1 MLPSHH
7 PIVRIDR
14 LWLYTDYSTPCFK
27 ERIIPSGTIE
37 LVINLNDDELRI
49 YDAAQPERCERFPGA
64 LISGAYPIELFEPA
78 SRP

>member
-1 MLPSHH
+1 MLYRSYTPDA
-7 PIVRIDR
+7 PLGDFVDR

-64 LISGAYPIELFEPA
+64 LISGAYGGFL
-78 SRP
+78 